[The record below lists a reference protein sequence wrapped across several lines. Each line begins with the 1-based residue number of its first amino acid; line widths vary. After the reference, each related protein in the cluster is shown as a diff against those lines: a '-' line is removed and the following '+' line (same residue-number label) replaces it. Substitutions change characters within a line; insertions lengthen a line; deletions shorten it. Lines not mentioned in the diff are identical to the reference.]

1 MSLIAFAGILL
12 AAAPLPGPAASP
24 GPAAAAPVQA
34 ASAPAPSSIAGGGV
48 VRYNADFFVSM
59 RPNTAFDMI
68 QRLPGFAFDAGAN
81 VRGFAG
87 AAGNVLID
95 GDRPTSKEDNLENI
109 LKRVSAT
116 QVDHID
122 LIRGAAPGID
132 MQGRTVLAN
141 VVLKSGSGVHAVVAV
156 ASNVYAD
163 GRLGPAVRLEAS
175 RQKNGKTLEFSLL
188 PAMYVDDGAGNG
200 PRVRT
205 DPSGAVLVQSN
216 LRADAGGKNVTAT
229 SAYTTPAWGGKFKVN
244 VLGVYDR
251 YHDDEYDHLVAPVSQ
266 ETLHDVQAQGR
277 GELGVHYEKA
287 LGPRLNLEALAIQQ
301 VKKKTYTSHFDTGAQ
316 VRGFSGAAGNVLI
329 DGDRPT
335 SKDDDLGAILQRIAA
350 AQVDHIDL
358 IRGGAP
364 GIDMHGRT
372 VLANVVRKS
381 SSGLSGVAAVAGN
394 LFTDGR
400 VTPALRLEFTSKQ
413 DGRTLEGGI
422 LANMFVDDG
431 TGDGERVRTDPDGN
445 VLVHSQLRARAGG
458 FALNATS
465 AYETPL
471 WGGKFRINAVAHMQN
486 YKDNE
491 DDHLTTPVGLELLRF
506 RQDVAN
512 GELGVHFETALTPKL
527 QLETLAI
534 QRVRAQHV
542 PSHFL
547 SGSEEDLFAETDTS
561 GESIARA
568 LLRYTQGPTLSVEG
582 ALEGDFNIQG
592 SESTLAVDNAPVVLP
607 AAHVTVSE
615 KRGEASATATWK
627 PDKRVTVEAGLRL
640 EASQIASAGDVDLTH
655 TLVFPKPR
663 LLVTLSPD
671 ADDQLRLHL
680 EREVGQL
687 DFSSFVASSNLGT
700 TSGSGSVLAASTS
713 QSC

>member
-1 MSLIAFAGILL
+1 MSILGAIAL
-12 AAAPLPGPAASP
+12 AAAVVS
-24 GPAAAAPVQA
+24 AAPE
-34 ASAPAPSSIAGGGV
+34 APPESSGL
-48 VRYNADFFVSM
+48 VRYPASFFASM
-59 RPNTAFDMI
+59 QPNTALDMI
-68 QRLPGFAFDAGAN
+68 NRLPGFA
-81 VRGFAG
+81 
-87 AAGNVLID
+87 
-95 GDRPTSKEDNLENI
+95 
-109 LKRVSAT
+109 
-116 QVDHID
+116 
-122 LIRGAAPGID
+122 
-132 MQGRTVLAN
+132 
-141 VVLKSGSGVHAVVAV
+141 
-156 ASNVYAD
+156 
-163 GRLGPAVRLEAS
+163 
-175 RQKNGKTLEFSLL
+175 
-188 PAMYVDDGAGNG
+188 
-200 PRVRT
+200 
-205 DPSGAVLVQSN
+205 
-216 LRADAGGKNVTAT
+216 
-229 SAYTTPAWGGKFKVN
+229 
-244 VLGVYDR
+244 
-251 YHDDEYDHLVAPVSQ
+251 
-266 ETLHDVQAQGR
+266 
-277 GELGVHYEKA
+277 
-287 LGPRLNLEALAIQQ
+287 
-301 VKKKTYTSHFDTGAQ
+301 FDTGAQ

-568 LLRYTQGPTLSVEG
+568 LLRYTQGPALSVEG

-700 TSGSGSVLAASTS
+700 TSGSGSVLAGNPNLAPQQDWLVEAAYERHLKGMVGVLTYRHYFIQDAIDRIPIFSPSGVFDAPGNIGSGREDDLDVNLTLPLDLVGLKRAQLKAQGTYRHARVIDPTTGQERPFTGLHRFDYQAHFTQDIPGLKSTWGVDLFNRWTQPNYRFS
-713 QSC
+713 EIDVFKLKTWVSVFVEYKPKPDLAMHLELDNIGGRGFERLLYVYDGPRNVSPLAYVDDRRQEIAPYLYFRLRKTFG